1 MMQESDRLGAGSGDR
16 EIIFSKAIK
25 AGKRI
30 YYIDVKKNLRNDY
43 FIAITESKKSLSGE
57 GIPLYE
63 KHKIFLYKE
72 DFDKFLEGLTEIVD
86 YIRRLKDEEHHLE
99 HASKWDANNPQSEDD
114 YDDGIRLNIPFDP
127 Y

>member
-1 MMQESDRLGAGSGDR
+1 MIQESDRMGAGSGDR
-16 EIIFSKAIK
+16 EIIYSKAIK

-57 GIPLYE
+57 GVPTYE

-72 DFDKFLEGLTEIVD
+72 DFDKFIDGLTEIVD
-86 YIRRLKDEEHHLE
+86 YIRILKDEENFPE
-99 HASKWDANNPQSEDD
+99 SESKRETDEKKADD
-114 YDDGIRLNIPFDP
+114 NDDGIRLHIPFDP